1 MWFVFTVFKSSSV
14 KNKPWLFKNLQR
26 QSLLIR
32 KYWDWWWIRIALF
45 HAAFDNSCQDRK
57 FQPRAALKLMVL
69 LSLSTTFSTSY
80 SPPENAQLSGRNQSP
95 VMEID
100 LHAPSR
106 SFATSSKW
114 KCFFNTKKCP
124 RFTNFAIAL
133 RAKRACILAWKK
145 CQKWSIQHFFEN
157 L

>member
-1 MWFVFTVFKSSSV
+1 MQHLTIPVKTENSS
-14 KNKPWLFKNLQR
+14 
-26 QSLLIR
+26 
-32 KYWDWWWIRIALF
+32 
-45 HAAFDNSCQDRK
+45 
-57 FQPRAALKLMVL
+57 RAALKLMVL

-133 RAKRACILAWKK
+133 RAKRAYILAWKK
-145 CQKWSIQHFFEN
+145 CQKWSIQQFLKICSLRSNSITIQVNSKRTKIGGKYKTQKVQIIHFW
-157 L
+157 